1 MSNDKILSYLGLCR
15 KAGKLICGTDPAT
28 DAIRHGKAVMALTAA
43 DASDNTKKRIEDGC
57 KYRNVEYATLP
68 FTCFQVGAAVGKSG
82 GIAAAVIT
90 EPNFAD
96 MIRKLL

>member
-15 KAGKLICGTDPAT
+15 KAGKLICGTELAT
-28 DAIRHGKAVMALTAA
+28 DAIRHNKAVMAFTAA

-57 KYRNVEYATLP
+57 KYRNVGYAVLP
-68 FTCFQVGAAVGKSG
+68 FTCAQVGAAVGKSG

-90 EPNFAD
+90 EQNFAD
-96 MIRKLL
+96 MIKKLL